1 MRRLLYSSFLLLFAF
16 GVLSAATVKPKMED
30 IASKLSCFCG
40 GCPHLVVSQCGCS
53 VADKIM
59 ADIQKKIDA
68 GMSEPQIINGYVAQY
83 GNTILSAPPKKGFNL
98 TAWLLPF
105 FAFFVGAGVLFTY
118 LKRQRN
124 EEPSSP
130 SEPKPQEPSREEEQ
144 QYRKQLERELEN
156 RK

>member
-1 MRRLLYSSFLLLFAF
+1 MQRFVHSLLLLLLTVSF
-16 GVLSAATVKPKMED
+16 LSAAPKPKMED
-30 IASKLSCFCG
+30 VASKLSCFCG

-68 GMSEPQIINGYVAQY
+68 GMSESEIINGYVAQY
-83 GNTILSAPPKKGFNL
+83 GATILSAPPKRGFDL

-118 LKRQRN
+118 LKRQRK
-124 EEPSSP
+124 EETTSP
-130 SEPKPQEPSREEEQ
+130 PESTPQDASREEDK
-144 QYRKQLERELEN
+144 QYRKQLERELED